1 MEKQKRTSKS
11 GADSTAALR
20 RPTGAATRTAPRD
33 SSAPAR
39 AAPRAPR
46 DAFAADAQRRRG
58 GIVSSSHLANSA
70 LPELSEFE
78 FGLIVVDNAFS
89 RWMVRCMAAAGL
101 PGLTP
106 LDVLVVHHVHHRARD
121 KRLADIAF
129 TLNVEDLHVVN
140 YSLKKLVAAGLVE
153 TSRAGK
159 EVLYR
164 TSDRGRAHIER
175 YREVRE
181 RCLVSAL
188 SAEHGDAATVQDTA
202 QVLRWLS
209 GLYDQAARA
218 ATSL

>member
-1 MEKQKRTSKS
+1 MPKRTREVTEASKTDA
-11 GADSTAALR
+11 GAVS
-20 RPTGAATRTAPRD
+20 
-33 SSAPAR
+33 R
-39 AAPRAPR
+39 AARTPAGRVGASPGPRV
-46 DAFAADAQRRRG
+46 ADPARRRG
-58 GIVSSSHLANSA
+58 GIVSSSHLADSA
-70 LPELSEFE
+70 IPELSEFE

-89 RWMVRCMAAAGL
+89 RWIVRCMAAAGL

-106 LDVLVVHHVHHRARD
+106 LDVLVLHHVHHRARD

-140 YSLKKLVAAGLVE
+140 YSLKKLLAADVVATTRV
-153 TSRAGK
+153 GK

-164 TSDRGRAHIER
+164 SNDHGKAYIDR

-181 RCLVSAL
+181 RCLVAAL
-188 SAEHGDAATVQDTA
+188 SAKDGDAETVHETA
-202 QVLRWLS
+202 RVLRWLS